1 MDEPHLEGLRNARAA
16 VGIQATAHHDR
27 EDHRRGGADAVL
39 GVLLQLAGR
48 VQHVGQVGQ
57 HVALGQAGAKQQDA

>member
-16 VGIQATAHHDR
+16 HCIQAAAHHDR
-27 EDHRRGGADAVL
+27 EDHGRCGADAVL

-48 VQHVGQVGQ
+48 VQHVGKVWQ